1 MINWLTDELINFIY
15 LLLFYLIIQII
26 IIIDYYKFDKLTNW
40 WMKLLIDLAAAAL
53 AAAADAAADAA
64 SGDVERVSALWED
77 EETGDGGPIRE
88 ILESESI
95 DSAPGLNGPDPPGD
109 SRPLK
114 SSDPAGLSGRFDD
127 PDE

>member
-1 MINWLTDELINFIY
+1 M
-15 LLLFYLIIQII
+15 
-26 IIIDYYKFDKLTNW
+26 KFEDIS
-40 WMKLLIDLAAAAL
+40 MDLLIDLATEWAAAW
-53 AAAADAAADAA
+53 AAAAAEAAATA

-77 EETGDGGPIRE
+77 EETGDGGPISE
-88 ILESESI
+88 ILESESTI
-95 DSAPGLNGPDPPGD
+95 DSPPGLSGPDAGD